1 MDRVGDDILTRSM
14 LIINNK
20 VMQVPPGLKDEQDR
34 SINKG
39 HIYISES
46 SPPQV
51 SQAYFK
57 QFQED
62 FNLFLRSRS
71 DELVVGGQMVLILLG
86 RRGQNHVDR
95 GNSFLWE
102 LLSLSFAK
110 LVSEV
115 SMSGPL
121 NPKSCS
127 YGDRVKFTRWNVTNY
142 TQNKI

>member
-1 MDRVGDDILTRSM
+1 VGHDILTKSM

-86 RRGQNHVDR
+86 RRGQDHVDR

-115 SMSGPL
+115 RKFGPL
-121 NPKSCS
+121 NPKLCS
-127 YGDRVKFTRWNVTNY
+127 YGE
-142 TQNKI
+142 

>member
-1 MDRVGDDILTRSM
+1 MGLTRDRVGHDISTKSM

-86 RRGQNHVDR
+86 RKGQDHVER

-115 SMSGPL
+115 RTFGPL
-121 NPKSCS
+121 NPKLCS
-127 YGDRVKFTRWNVTNY
+127 HEDRVKFTC
-142 TQNKI
+142 